1 MNNSTIK
8 RNKVQRGEVKR
19 IRQQLGLREQI
30 VGRKETPLMGKR
42 LKNLTQHYCI
52 GVQDDIRFKITLT
65 NPSP

>member
-30 VGRKETPLMGKR
+30 VGRKETPLMGKMVEK
-42 LKNLTQHYCI
+42 LNT
-52 GVQDDIRFKITLT
+52 TLLYWC
-65 NPSP
+65 SR